1 MSRLCF
7 RSNPH
12 ANKVVRIIR
21 ICTMIDFNLK
31 ISSIELDLNMTKI
44 NSFFLLHFTIFF
56 TLFSPCESYA
66 KNKVSNNYYVT
77 SLFNSDQTDR
87 KDPSNINWKVLSTR
101 DQERRKNL
109 QKIMNDGGLRTAT
122 DYYHAAYIFQHGDN
136 TNDFLLAHCLAITSL
151 SIGNKNPDAAWI
163 AAATLDRFL
172 QRSGKPQIY
181 GTQTTITNGGPP
193 TLEPYD
199 KTLLSDSLRK
209 AAQVPSLKQ
218 QEADLKE
225 TAAVFSKTSH

>member
-1 MSRLCF
+1 MSGLCF
-7 RSNPH
+7 RSNL
-12 ANKVVRIIR
+12 NTDKVVRNILYV
-21 ICTMIDFNLK
+21 CYDLFCLK
-31 ISSIELDLNMTKI
+31 NNSIKVDLNMTKI
-44 NSFFLLHFTIFF
+44 NSFILLHFTIFF

-66 KNKVSNNYYVT
+66 KTKITNNYYVT
-77 SLFNSDQTDR
+77 SLFNADQTDR

-151 SIGNKNPDAAWI
+151 TKGNKDPDAAWI

-181 GTQTTITNGGPP
+181 GTQTTITHGGPP

>member
-1 MSRLCF
+1 ML
-7 RSNPH
+7 
-12 ANKVVRIIR
+12 
-21 ICTMIDFNLK
+21 
-31 ISSIELDLNMTKI
+31 KI
-44 NSFFLLHFTIFF
+44 NSFYLSHFSIFF
-56 TLFSPCESYA
+56 ILFFPFASYA
-66 KNKVSNNYYVT
+66 NPKEINNYYVT
-77 SLFNSDQTDR
+77 SLFNADQTDR
-87 KDPSNINWKVLSTR
+87 KDPANINWKVLSPR

-136 TNDFLLAHCLAITSL
+136 TNDFLLAHCLAVTSL
-151 SIGNKNPDAAWI
+151 TKGSKNPDAAWI

-181 GTQTTITNGGPP
+181 GTQTTIINGGPP

-218 QEADLKE
+218 QAADLKE